1 MLLRIVRNSFI
12 NQKKAM
18 AVMIV
23 AVAVGTAIA
32 SSLISLSLD
41 IKSKVSK
48 ELRAFGANIIVE
60 PRAQGIAE
68 LAGQKRYLRASD
80 LIKIKTIFWRH
91 NILGFVPF
99 LFVDDP
105 QSRSPVIGTWY
116 KKAVKVPGESA
127 PFITGAAEVM
137 PWWQIKGRWPEG
149 DNEVLVGSELSS
161 KLNLKQ
167 GDRVRLFDK
176 DFTVSGILATGAKE
190 DEAFVL
196 PLEVL
201 QRISGLEN
209 KISSVYVSALTTPM
223 DDFAYKDPEKMSRR
237 EYEKWY
243 CTGYVTSIAKQIEE
257 VMKGSR
263 ARPIWPVAETEGKV
277 LKRLGLLIYLLS
289 AVSVLSAS
297 LGVSTTMVMS
307 LLRRTRQI
315 ALMKA
320 IGADRL
326 RTILIFLTEA
336 LIVGC
341 VGGVLGYLLSLF
353 ISHYIGIEVFGT
365 PLRQR
370 AILFPMSLGASVLIA
385 VLGSYLPIRKAL
397 TIRPALILKGE

>member
-1 MLLRIVRNSFI
+1 MLLRIVRSSFV

-41 IKSKVSK
+41 ITSKVSK
-48 ELRAFGANIIVE
+48 ELRAFGANIKVE
-60 PRAQGIAE
+60 PRLQGIAE
-68 LAGQKRYLRASD
+68 VAGQRRYLRSED
-80 LIKIKTIFWRH
+80 LLKIKTIFWRH

-99 LFVDDP
+99 LYTIEP
-105 QSRSPVIGTWY
+105 STGHTVIGTWY
-116 KKAVKVPGESA
+116 RKSIKVPGERE
-127 PFITGAAEVM
+127 PFVTGASEVM
-137 PWWQIKGRWPEG
+137 PWWQIKGRWPESE
-149 DNEVLVGSELSS
+149 NEVLLGRELSS
-161 KLNLKQ
+161 RLNLRR
-167 GDRVRLFDK
+167 GDRVELFGR
-176 DFTVSGILATGAKE
+176 DFRVSGILSTGSKE
-190 DEAFVL
+190 DDAFVL

-201 QRISGLEN
+201 QKLSGLN
-209 KISSVYVSALTTPM
+209 GKISEVYVSALTTPM
-223 DDFAYKDPEKMSRR
+223 DDFAYKDPEKMSPR

-257 VMKGSR
+257 VMRGSR

-289 AVSVLSAS
+289 AVSVISAA
-297 LGVSTTMVMS
+297 LGVSTTMIMS
-307 LLRRTRQI
+307 LLRRTRQV

-326 RTILIFLTEA
+326 NTVLIFLTEA
-336 LIVGC
+336 LIVGFL
-341 VGGVLGYLLSLF
+341 GGLTGYLLSLL
-353 ISHYIGIEVFGT
+353 ISKYIGVEVFGT

-370 AILFPMSLGASVLIA
+370 AILFPLSLGASVLIA
-385 VLGSYLPIRKAL
+385 VLGAYLPIRKAL
-397 TIRPALILKGE
+397 AIRPALILKGE

>member
-1 MLLRIVRNSFI
+1 MLLRIVRSSFV

-41 IKSKVSK
+41 IKTKVSR

-60 PRAQGIAE
+60 PRVQGIAE
-68 LAGQKRYLRASD
+68 IAGQKRYLRGSD
-80 LIKIKTIFWRH
+80 LVKIKTIFWRH

-99 LFVDDP
+99 LYVNDP
-105 QSRSPVIGTWY
+105 QSGHTVIGTWY
-116 KKAVKVPGESA
+116 KKALKVPGEKE
-127 PFITGAAEVM
+127 PFITGASEVM
-137 PWWQIKGRWPEG
+137 PWWQIKGRWPG
-149 DNEVLVGSELSS
+149 DDQETLVGRKLASML
-161 KLNLKQ
+161 KLNK
-167 GDRVRLFDK
+167 GDKVRLFGK
-176 DFTVSGILATGAKE
+176 EFTVSGILSTGAKE

-201 QRISGLEN
+201 QRISGLKGN
-209 KISSVYVSALTTPM
+209 ISNVYVSALTTPM

-263 ARPIWPVAETEGKV
+263 ARPIWPVAQTEGKI

-289 AVSVLSAS
+289 AVSVISAA
-297 LGVSTTMVMS
+297 LGVSTTMIMS

-326 RTILIFLTEA
+326 RTVFIFLTEA
-336 LIVGC
+336 LIVGII
-341 VGGVLGYLLSLF
+341 GGIVGYLLSLL
-353 ISHYIGIEVFGT
+353 ISKFIGIEVFGS

-385 VLGSYLPIRKAL
+385 VLGAYLPIRKAL
-397 TIRPALILKGE
+397 AIRPALILKGE